1 MAIPPA
7 IVAGVF
13 LVAALI
19 AAVVM
24 VYVAWRGSKATDFYS
39 EVVSERY
46 ALELPEAEIDT
57 FYELKD
63 RLQALVGAE
72 DAPPEGSSDAP
83 PVPWAHRLPNE
94 DRQALAEALMR
105 RLVRTINCL
114 DRVQSD
120 KPGNYKLWQK
130 KLVSEHFW
138 ASLVDA
144 ERLIGEE
151 VDSCMAE
158 ADEIQLGW
166 REHIFHQAVQQ
177 WRREKQLAV
186 EKKDAKKAVIAV
198 KKEKVKEVRR
208 VVVQAKQAE
217 EDIVRQ
223 EKLAEK
229 MMEKLLRE
237 EENASKKDKDKSKG
251 KEKAKAKKK

>member
-1 MAIPPA
+1 MAIPPVV
-7 IVAGVF
+7 VAGVF

-19 AAVVM
+19 AAVTM
-24 VYVAWRGSKATDFYS
+24 IYIAYRGSKNTDFYS

-46 ALELPEAEIDT
+46 DLELPEAEIDA
-57 FYELKD
+57 FYDLKD
-63 RLQALVGAE
+63 RLQAQVGVE
-72 DAPPEGSSDAP
+72 DAPAEGSGDAP
-83 PVPWAHRLPNE
+83 PMPWAHKLPPE
-94 DRQALAEALMR
+94 ERQSLAEALMR
-105 RLVRTINCL
+105 RLVKTIDRL

-144 ERLIGEE
+144 EKLIGEE

-166 REHIFHQAVQQ
+166 REHIFPQAVQQ
-177 WRREKQLAV
+177 WRRGKQIQV

-198 KKEKVKEVRR
+198 KKEKEKAIRR
-208 VVVQAKQAE
+208 VVVEAKQAE
-217 EDIVRQ
+217 EDIIRQ
-223 EKLAEK
+223 EKNAEK

-237 EENASKKDKDKSKG
+237 EENASKKAKDKSKV

>member
-13 LVAALI
+13 LVAAVV

-24 VYVAWRGSKATDFYS
+24 VYIAWRGSKATDFYS

-46 ALELPEAEIDT
+46 NLELPEVEIDA

-63 RLQALVGAE
+63 RLEATVGVE
-72 DAPPEGSSDAP
+72 DAPAEGSGDAP
-83 PVPWAHRLPNE
+83 PTPWAYKLPQE

-105 RLVRTINCL
+105 RLVRTIDRL
-114 DRVQSD
+114 DQVQND

-130 KLVSEHFW
+130 KLVSEQFW

-158 ADEIQLGW
+158 ADEIQAGW
-166 REHIFHQAVQQ
+166 REHIFHQAVQA
-177 WRREKQLAV
+177 WRREKQQVA
-186 EKKDAKKAVIAV
+186 EKKDAKKAVVAV
-198 KKEKVKEVRR
+198 KKEKLKEVRR
-208 VVVQAKQAE
+208 VVVEAKQAE
-217 EDIVRQ
+217 DDIIRQ